1 MFSKTFTTILAGA
14 TVLAGGAI
22 AANMD
27 DANSARND
35 DNIYSAVELLPEQGN
50 VTIVGAVKSNV
61 EDSDSFTL
69 VDDKGKSID
78 IETSNKIS
86 LKEGER
92 VQVKG
97 QMDSKLLGMG
107 REISAA
113 TVTPYSEL
121 SPAAGS
127 SNERSDNTKSDGF
140 SSNSNANFKGSST
153 TGASGT
159 GVNSI
164 GGQDSASTKI
174 ENSPDKTAEYDVDVD
189 KSESKDGDTSYRVDV
204 DKTKDEE

>member
-1 MFSKTFTTILAGA
+1 MFSKTFTTILASA

-27 DANSARND
+27 SNSNSKND
-35 DNIYSAVELLPEQGN
+35 DNIYSAVELLPEEGN

-86 LKEGER
+86 LNEGER

-113 TVTPYSEL
+113 TVTPYSDL

-127 SNERSDNTKSDGF
+127 SKERSDSTKTEGF
-140 SSNSNANFKGSST
+140 NSSSSNEPFGHDNANT
-153 TGASGT
+153 R
-159 GVNSI
+159 VN
-164 GGQDSASTKI
+164 DSD
-174 ENSPDKTAEYDVDVD
+174 DKTAEYDVDVD
-189 KSESKDGDTSYRVDV
+189 KTKESKNSSTYKVEI
-204 DKTKDEE
+204 DKTKDASQQ